1 MSNVGVLSSVIE
13 SFGIIFVSEIADRTF
28 ILVLIYASK
37 ISWFPLLI
45 TGLLA
50 MGLMNILAIG
60 VGYLV
65 PLILVKGLVDWI
77 GFACFFIFGIFSIY
91 DYFTKDSKNLHEIM
105 LDEQEEQANAY
116 KSYTDTE
123 LIGQSPNQNQNTFAN
138 CCELFGLLCASEL
151 GDKSEITTIAIAAI
165 YNLYGVL
172 IGTMLAYFSTIVLAV
187 LLGHIL
193 CKYLSEKSMSLIGG
207 IIFLL
212 FALQILLYKVGIL
225 VEENNMVQ

>member
-1 MSNVGVLSSVIE
+1 MSNVGFLSSVIQ

-37 ISWFPLLI
+37 ISWLPLLI

-65 PLILVKGLVDWI
+65 PLILVKGLIDWI
-77 GFACFFIFGIFSIY
+77 GFACFFLFGIY
-91 DYFTKDSKNLHEIM
+91 DYFTMDSKKLHEVV

-123 LIGQSPNQNQNTFAN
+123 LILQSPNQNQNTFAN

-172 IGTMLAYFSTIVLAV
+172 VGTMLAYFSTIVLAV

-212 FALQILLYKVGIL
+212 FALQILLYKLGIL
-225 VEENNMVQ
+225 VENKTV

>member
-1 MSNVGVLSSVIE
+1 MSNVGFLSSVIQ

-37 ISWFPLLI
+37 ISWLPLLI

-65 PLILVKGLVDWI
+65 PLILVKGLIDWI
-77 GFACFFIFGIFSIY
+77 GFACFFLFGVFSIY
-91 DYFTKDSKNLHEIM
+91 DYFTKDSKNLHEM
-105 LDEQEEQANAY
+105 VLDEQEEQANAY
-116 KSYTDTE
+116 KSYTDTD
-123 LIGQSPNQNQNTFAN
+123 LIVQSPNQNSNTFAN

-165 YNLYGVL
+165 YNFYGVL
-172 IGTMLAYFSTIVLAV
+172 VGTMLAYFSTIVLAV

-225 VEENNMVQ
+225 QENKMVQ

>member
-1 MSNVGVLSSVIE
+1 MSNVSFLSSVIQ

-37 ISWFPLLI
+37 ISWLPLLI

-65 PLILVKGLVDWI
+65 PLILFKGLIDWI
-77 GFACFFIFGIFSIY
+77 GFACFLLFGIFSIY
-91 DYFTKDSKNLHEIM
+91 DYFTKDSKNLHEM
-105 LDEQEEQANAY
+105 VLDEQEEQANAY
-116 KSYTDTE
+116 KSYTDTD
-123 LIGQSPNQNQNTFAN
+123 LIVQSPNQNSNTFAN

-172 IGTMLAYFSTIVLAV
+172 VGTMLAYFSTIVLAA

-225 VEENNMVQ
+225 QENNTVQ

>member
-1 MSNVGVLSSVIE
+1 MSNVGVLSSVIQ

-37 ISWFPLLI
+37 ISWLPLLI

-65 PLILVKGLVDWI
+65 PLILVKGLIDWI
-77 GFACFFIFGIFSIY
+77 GFACFFLFGIFSIY
-91 DYFTKDSKNLHEIM
+91 DYFTMDSKKLHEVV

-116 KSYTDTE
+116 KSYTDTD
-123 LIGQSPNQNQNTFAN
+123 LIVQSPNQNSNTFAN

-172 IGTMLAYFSTIVLAV
+172 VGTMLAYFSTIVLAV

-225 VEENNMVQ
+225 QENNTVQ